1 MFKFLKNIEL
11 EWKILLLAMVILLA
25 FAFPFQQFYLS
36 HLRSGIRQSTD
47 PNLESLLITLV
58 KSTDETNRDQ
68 ALESLKRHRQW
79 QAFIPIFIR
88 EQQQSVL
95 LFSFTLFILILLAA
109 TVTVKKLTKPL
120 KNLSRAAEEIGKG
133 NLITIPYR
141 SGGALGTLEK
151 AMNTMQNELE
161 KLREKTKVQA
171 MEMAWRDIAR
181 VMAHEIKNPL
191 TPIQLTLDR
200 IQERVDN
207 GTSITMPDLSKF
219 VDRIGT
225 QVESLERLV
234 NDFRSFA
241 REPEPQLS
249 DIEFSPI
256 IKKFADNLEESI
268 RTSVEGD
275 ASVHIDPHL
284 FERVL
289 LNLWK
294 NSIEAGATQI
304 VVKIENRDSAI
315 MLYISDNGSGIPK
328 EHLQNVWV
336 PYTTFKKGG
345 TGLGLPVVKRIIES
359 MNGTISLCSSTDKQ
373 DHGTTF
379 TICFKDTFENPNSQ
393 RKNLS

>member
-1 MFKFLKNIEL
+1 VFNFFRNIVIG
-11 EWKILLLAMVILLA
+11 WKILLLAMIILLA
-25 FAFPFQQFYLS
+25 FAFPFQHFYLS
-36 HLRSGIRQSTD
+36 HLQKGIRQSTD
-47 PNLESLLITLV
+47 PSLESLLIALV

-79 QAFIPIFIR
+79 QAYIPIFIR
-88 EQQQSVL
+88 EQQRSVL
-95 LFSFTLFILILLAA
+95 LFSFSLFILILLAA
-109 TVTVKKLTKPL
+109 AFTVRKLTKPL
-120 KNLSRAAEEIGKG
+120 KDLSRAAQEIGKG

-151 AMNTMQNELE
+151 TMNTMQDELVQ
-161 KLREKTKVQA
+161 LREKTRMQA

-200 IQERVDN
+200 IQERVDK
-207 GTSITMPDLSKF
+207 GTSVSMQDLTKF
-219 VDRIGT
+219 VDRIGA

-241 REPEPQLS
+241 REPEPQLR
-249 DIEFSPI
+249 DVEIIPV
-256 IKKFADNLEESI
+256 IKKLAGDLEGSI
-268 RTSVEGD
+268 KTSIEGD
-275 ASVHIDPHL
+275 ASVRIDTHL

-304 VVKIENRDSAI
+304 VAKIENRDSVT
-315 MLYISDNGSGIPK
+315 MLHICDNGSGIPK
-328 EHLQNVWV
+328 EQLQNVWI
-336 PYTTFKKGG
+336 PYITFKKGG

-359 MNGTISLCSSTDKQ
+359 MNGTISLCSSTGKQ

-379 TICFKDTFENPNSQ
+379 TICFKDNS
-393 RKNLS
+393 